1 MISLCY
7 QRLSRIFGNARS
19 NSKAGRTRN
28 NTAGSASRVTGK
40 NLRTWTKCSQC
51 NPGPTFTKAEKS

>member
-19 NSKAGRTRN
+19 NSKAGRKEITQLAVLVGTQARI
-28 NTAGSASRVTGK
+28 
-40 NLRTWTKCSQC
+40 
-51 NPGPTFTKAEKS
+51 